1 MIITKLPVANWT
13 KAKIDISKLLYRA
26 DLDLITHTAV
36 NIRRSQPQFPGALL
50 KDDATR
56 VSLLKLFGYLT
67 SLVWTRIVNDHNF
80 VIELAVNY

>member
-1 MIITKLPVANWT
+1 MISVHYCYRTVSFV
-13 KAKIDISKLLYRA
+13 DIR
-26 DLDLITHTAV
+26 TAV
-36 NIRRSQPQFPGALL
+36 NVRRSQTQFSSALL
-50 KDDATR
+50 EDNATR